1 MSPADP
7 TQGISRAVPPI
18 VIEELKKRFHGF
30 PVPVPPKLVDL
41 TTVSPEQLEQYGL
54 PPRPDPVTQPLL
66 REVWDRAFGKP
77 VILDHFSVD
86 ERLIDDVRYRPQV
99 RRVYERLVT
108 ATRFET
114 SRNWSGAYITANRG
128 KHFIQIWAFWTIP
141 GNLKLPP
148 GGPPGIDYVCSNWI
162 GLDGQRL
169 YFDSSLPQIGTQSTL
184 QANGT
189 IKAEAWTQWWARDLL
204 TNEPPLPLPAPF
216 KVVPGNHVAAVLT
229 VIDPQTVNCVM
240 VNLSLLTGI
249 SVMATSPPVI
259 LPDKTIAMPE
269 IAGAT
274 AEWVV
279 ERPAVYPPL
288 VDPFWRPS
296 ARQLSR
302 LRGDRIRF
310 LPGGRR
316 RQRRHRLVA
325 CRAAASAGGRA
336 PHPHVRRAAKPAAY
350 RTDLDARAEEREGG
364 AGALRRVPDLKHPT
378 SICSGPKAGGGMRRL
393 EAAS

>member
-1 MSPADP
+1 MAMSPAQT
-7 TQGISRAVPPI
+7 TQGASPAVPPF

-30 PVPVPPKLVDL
+30 PVPSEPFDA
-41 TTVSPEQLEQYGL
+41 TTASPEQLQEFGL
-54 PPRPDPVTQPLL
+54 PPRPDPAQQPLL
-66 REVWDRAFGKP
+66 REAWDRAFGKRL
-77 VILDHFSVD
+77 ILQPFSV
-86 ERLIDDVRYRPQV
+86 EKRLIDDARYRLQV

-128 KHFIQIWAFWTIP
+128 KHFIQIWGFWTIP

-148 GGPPGIDYVCSNWI
+148 GGSPGIDYVCSNWI

-204 TNEPPLPLPAPF
+204 TNKPPAPLPNFAVAP
-216 KVVPGNHVAAVLT
+216 GDQVAAVVT

-240 VNLSLLTGI
+240 INLSARPWPTVT
-249 SVMATSPPVI
+249 SVMATSPPVR

-279 ERPAVYPPL
+279 ERPAVYPPVL
-288 VDPFWRPS
+288 DPFGDPQLDNFPDYGETEFDLCLAVEGDS
-296 ARQLSR
+296 VDIGSLPTGLPQVLEGAR
-302 LRGDRIRF
+302 RIRMF
-310 LPGGRR
+310 DVLQSPE
-316 RQRRHRLVA
+316 
-325 CRAAASAGGRA
+325 RAALISMPERRSERVVRASYGGF
-336 PHPHVRRAAKPAAY
+336 P
-350 RTDLDARAEEREGG
+350 
-364 AGALRRVPDLKHPT
+364 
-378 SICSGPKAGGGMRRL
+378 
-393 EAAS
+393 

>member
-1 MSPADP
+1 MSPVDP

-18 VIEELKKRFHGF
+18 VIEELKKRFRGF

-204 TNEPPLPLPAPF
+204 TNKPPLPLPAPF

-269 IAGAT
+269 VAGAT

-288 VDPFWRPS
+288 VDPSGDPQLDNFPDYGETEFDFCLAVEGDS
-296 ARQLSR
+296 VDIGSLPAGLPQVLEGAR
-302 LRGDRIRF
+302 RIRMF
-310 LPGGRR
+310 DVLQSPQHTALISMPERRSERVVRVRYGGF
-316 RQRRHRLVA
+316 
-325 CRAAASAGGRA
+325 
-336 PHPHVRRAAKPAAY
+336 
-350 RTDLDARAEEREGG
+350 RT
-364 AGALRRVPDLKHPT
+364 
-378 SICSGPKAGGGMRRL
+378 
-393 EAAS
+393 